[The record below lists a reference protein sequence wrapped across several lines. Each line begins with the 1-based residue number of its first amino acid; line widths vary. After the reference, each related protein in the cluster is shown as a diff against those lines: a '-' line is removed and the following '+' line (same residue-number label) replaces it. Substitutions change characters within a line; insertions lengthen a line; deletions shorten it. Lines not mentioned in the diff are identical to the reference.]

1 MRWLVSSA
9 YGVLIWFLFLFV
21 SIGIVP
27 VLTNYFAAATVESNE
42 GKAG

>member
-1 MRWLVSSA
+1 MRWLESSG
-9 YGVLIWFLFLFV
+9 YGVLIEFLFLFV

-27 VLTNYFAAATVESNE
+27 VVTNYLAAATAESNE